1 MAVVSLCHI
10 GRFLGDI
17 EELPDRHLAAHQR
30 ELPATGSGVPDRLSC
45 QPAIDAAEKV
55 IAVKK
60 GCNYYVHQGFS
71 EQGMIKCREND
82 FQAPLGT
89 LFAAELDAID
99 KSWGDRLNATTELGT
114 APANETSEPPSTSSP
129 AELHEAVDFLL
140 ALDATKGQREEGLVR
155 R

>member
-1 MAVVSLCHI
+1 MGFAMEAVAKGGTRAVT
-10 GRFLGDI
+10 FLLVVGAA
-17 EELPDRHLAAHQR
+17 LAGICAAR
-30 ELPATGSGVPDRLSC
+30 EVEK
-45 QPAIDAAEKV
+45 AERDEIIV
-55 IAVKK
+55 
-60 GCNYYVHQGFS
+60 
-71 EQGMIKCREND
+71 
-82 FQAPLGT
+82 GT
-89 LFAAELDAID
+89 DLFAAELDAID